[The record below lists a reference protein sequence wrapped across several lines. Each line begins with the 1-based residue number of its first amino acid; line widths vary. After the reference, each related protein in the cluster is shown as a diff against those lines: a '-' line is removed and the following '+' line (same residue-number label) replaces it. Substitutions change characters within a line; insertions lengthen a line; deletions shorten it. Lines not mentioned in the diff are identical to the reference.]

1 MKVQIIAGVMIA
13 GTSVFPKV
21 KSPDGKKE
29 LDTVIDVSKVD
40 ARALITSGH
49 AKLAAKGAKVTLEIK
64 EPEPAEDALN
74 DFFGE
79 DSEDDEE

>member
-1 MKVQIIAGVMIA
+1 MKVQIIAGVMVM
-13 GTSVFPKV
+13 GTSVFPKT

-29 LDTVIDVSKVD
+29 VDTIIDVTNAD

-49 AKLAAKGAKVTLEIK
+49 AKLAPKGAKASLEVK
-64 EPEPAEDALN
+64 EIEPVEDALN

-79 DSEDDEE
+79 EPDDEE